1 MLIRHDIGR
10 KDSLLSLLT
19 FLLKG
24 CQGAQLLV
32 HTPIWRRILACTNAG
47 VLITVVVHAGVH
59 RIITNCL
66 FGDFRAVITMWHWFR
81 VGRRLQI
88 VLVDWT
94 KQAFLELDALSN
106 ISSDCLLLVKD
117 SDCARR
123 TSRVHE
129 A

>member
-1 MLIRHDIGR
+1 M
-10 KDSLLSLLT
+10 
-19 FLLKG
+19 LKG

-32 HTPIWRRILACTNAG
+32 HASIWRRILACTNTG
-47 VLITVVVHAGVH
+47 VLITVVVHAGIH

-106 ISSDCLLLVKD
+106 IGSDCLLLVKD
-117 SDCARR
+117 SDCARWA
-123 TSRVHE
+123 SRVHE
-129 A
+129 T